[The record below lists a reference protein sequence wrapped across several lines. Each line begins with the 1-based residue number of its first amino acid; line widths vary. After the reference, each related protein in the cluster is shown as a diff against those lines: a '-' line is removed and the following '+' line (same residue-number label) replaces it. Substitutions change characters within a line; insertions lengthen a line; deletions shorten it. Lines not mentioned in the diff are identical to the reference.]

1 MRTARSWRDWRNDLV
16 ANPRFQSFAARFP
29 LTRSVAARQARE
41 SFDLAAGFVY
51 SQILL
56 ACVELNLFERLRA
69 GPRTLGDLAAEVS
82 LSNAATERLLLAAA
96 ALGLVESRGAGLFA
110 LGMKGAA
117 FLGNPGALAMVAHH
131 RMVYGDI
138 ADPVALLRHGPNHG
152 GLAHFWAYARS
163 GARHAI
169 QDERVRAYSA
179 LMDESQTLVRTDVL
193 DSCPLAGV
201 RVMMDVG
208 GGEGGFLAAA
218 AERHPHLNGLLVD
231 LPAVAARAR
240 ANFESR
246 GLAERLTAHGRDF
259 FVEPLPQGADLASLV
274 RVLHDHDDAP
284 AMALLRAI
292 RAALVPGGRLL
303 VAEPMAQAPGAER
316 MGDAYFGFYLL
327 AMGSGRPRAAAEIKA
342 MLKQAGFAHVRDVRT
357 PRPLL
362 VSVIEAS

>member
-1 MRTARSWRDWRNDLV
+1 MSAARNWRDWRNDLV
-16 ANPRFQSFAARFP
+16 ASPRFQSFAARFP

-56 ACVELNLFERLRA
+56 ACVELDLFERLRA

-96 ALGLVESRGAGLFA
+96 ALGLVERRASGQFA
-110 LGMKGAA
+110 LGLKGAA

-138 ADPVALLRHGPNHG
+138 ADPVALLRHGPTQG

-163 GARHAI
+163 GARRAI
-169 QDERVRAYSA
+169 DDERVRDYSA
-179 LMDESQTLVRTDVL
+179 LMDASQTLVRSDVL
-193 DSCPLAGV
+193 DSCPLDGV
-201 RVMMDVG
+201 RMMMDVG

-218 AERHPHLNGLLVD
+218 AQRHGNLRGFVVD
-231 LPAVAARAR
+231 LPAVAARAQENFR
-240 ANFESR
+240 AQ
-246 GLAERLTAHGRDF
+246 GLDERLSAKGCDF
-259 FVEPLPQGADLASLV
+259 FGEPLPQGADLATLV

-292 RAALVPGGRLL
+292 RAALAPGGRLII
-303 VAEPMAQAPGAER
+303 AEPMAQAPGAER

-327 AMGSGRPRAAAEIKA
+327 AMGSGRPRPASEIKA
-342 MLKQAGFAHVRDVRT
+342 MLKQAGFTQIREVRT

-362 VSVIEAS
+362 VSAIEAS